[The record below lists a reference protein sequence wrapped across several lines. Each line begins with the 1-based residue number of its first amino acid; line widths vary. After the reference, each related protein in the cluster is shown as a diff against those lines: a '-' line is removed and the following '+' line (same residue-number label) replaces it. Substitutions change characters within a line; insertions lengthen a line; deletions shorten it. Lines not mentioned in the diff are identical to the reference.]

1 MSYLTQPQN
10 SSRKMTA
17 IGIAVVFHVLILYAM
32 ITGLATKAYHQVI
45 DPIKTV
51 NIKEPPPPKEKPPP
65 PPEKLV
71 DIPVVTP
78 PPDVVVQN
86 LPPPPQTIT
95 STVTRQTYV
104 APPTAPTAV
113 PAPVEKP
120 APAPKPAVAASRA
133 VLRGDHGKLISTDDY
148 PDASLRAEEQGTTR
162 VSYDINEQGRVENCQ
177 VTQSSGH
184 PRLDT
189 TTCQLITRRFKFTP
203 AKAEGGA
210 PMRENGHAD
219 AVKWVVPPQ

>member
-32 ITGLATKAYHQVI
+32 ITGLATKAYHQVV

-71 DIPVVTP
+71 EIPVVTP

-86 LPPPPQTIT
+86 LPPPPNPIT
-95 STVTRQTYV
+95 TTVTKQTYV
-104 APPTAPTAV
+104 APPTTPIAP
-113 PAPVEKP
+113 PQPPVAQPVQKALP
-120 APAPKPAVAASRA
+120 VAASGATPKGNRK
-133 VLRGDHGKLISTDDY
+133 GWFTDEDY
-148 PDASLRAEEQGTTR
+148 PESARRASEEGTTG
-162 VSYDINEQGRVENCQ
+162 VSLVINEQGRIDSCS
-177 VTQSSGH
+177 VTSTSGSKALDDVTC
-184 PRLDT
+184 RLF
-189 TTCQLITRRFKFTP
+189 QRRGKYTP
-203 AKAEGGA
+203 AKAEGGT
-210 PMRENGHAD
+210 PIKQTIAD
-219 AVKWVVPPQ
+219 RVVWRLPKE